1 MCSVS
6 GVALTGLELIQIMH
20 DAVGHM
26 QSAAVSLPLSQRNL
40 LHKDVSMTFELQEYR
55 LPSPAISQ

>member
-1 MCSVS
+1 M
-6 GVALTGLELIQIMH
+6 ALTGRELVQIMH

-40 LHKDVSMTFELQEYR
+40 LHKDVSSAFRFQEHI
-55 LPSPAISQ
+55 LPPPAISQ